1 MKKLRTLLSLLAI
14 LAGLNSFA
22 QVFNIKD
29 YGAVGDGK
37 TMNTAAIQK
46 AIDAA
51 TSKGGGKVVI
61 PAGSFLTGTVHL
73 KNGVELHVEA
83 TGILLGS
90 TNLSDYE
97 RTDRWYALVIAD
109 KQNNLSITGQGTID
123 GQGHELA
130 MNVLKLVKNGAIKDP
145 LVLKRP
151 NEYFRPQLIELQ
163 RCDQVLIKEVT
174 LKSAACWVQT
184 YNHCTNMVFDGVKV
198 RSTAYWN
205 NDGFDIQDCQNVVV
219 KNCDVDAAD
228 DGICL
233 KSSDPNSACENIVI
247 ENCKVRSSAS
257 AIKFGTASL
266 GGFKKIKV
274 NNIEV
279 FNTYRTAIAL
289 EIVDGGI
296 MEDVDVSNINTKN
309 SGGGIFIRLGHRKT
323 TVPPGI
329 IRRISIKNVNVEIPA
344 GKPDEGYGIAGPP
357 EEDIFPHNL
366 MPVIIVGLPGHPVQ
380 DVTMDNINIVT
391 AGGAD
396 KNKAYV
402 ALDSIPKIDE
412 RASDYPEYV
421 MFGELPAWGLY
432 ARHAERIT
440 LKNSNFKFQK
450 SDFRAPFVFDD
461 VKGVTLNKVNV
472 PTISSAEAIILND
485 VTSVAVK
492 GLKTPLRSSATIHK
506 LK

>member
-1 MKKLRTLLSLLAI
+1 
-14 LAGLNSFA
+14 
-22 QVFNIKD
+22 
-29 YGAVGDGK
+29 
-37 TMNTAAIQK
+37 
-46 AIDAA
+46 
-51 TSKGGGKVVI
+51 
-61 PAGSFLTGTVHL
+61 
-73 KNGVELHVEA
+73 
-83 TGILLGS
+83 
-90 TNLSDYE
+90 
-97 RTDRWYALVIAD
+97 
-109 KQNNLSITGQGTID
+109 
-123 GQGHELA
+123 
-130 MNVLKLVKNGAIKDP
+130 
-145 LVLKRP
+145 
-151 NEYFRPQLIELQ
+151 
-163 RCDQVLIKEVT
+163 
-174 LKSAACWVQT
+174 
-184 YNHCTNMVFDGVKV
+184 
-198 RSTAYWN
+198 
-205 NDGFDIQDCQNVVV
+205 
-219 KNCDVDAAD
+219 
-228 DGICL
+228 L
-233 KSSDPNSACENIVI
+233 KSSDPISACENIVI

-279 FNTYRTAIAL
+279 YNTYRTAIAL

-296 MEDVDVSNINTKN
+296 MEDVEVSNIIAKN
-309 SGGGIFIRLGHRKT
+309 SGGGVFIRLGHRKT

-329 IRRISIKNVNVEIPA
+329 IRRISIKNMTVEVPA

-402 ALDSIPKIDE
+402 SLDSIPKIDE

-432 ARHAERIT
+432 ARHAERII
-440 LKNSNFKFQK
+440 LKNSNFKFQQ

-472 PTISSAEAIILND
+472 PTVSSAQAIILNE
-485 VTSVAVK
+485 VSALSVK
-492 GLKTPLRSSATIHK
+492 GLKTPLKSSATIHK